1 MNTSINLQLNLELKK
16 ELKKDFLLRVNNIL
30 TPILLEGLQQLYN
43 DAKNA
48 TEDKNKVLAVFQS
61 LLKRIPNW
69 EFDTLNREVQRI
81 HMKTAKQYP
90 YFPQLL
96 QTLYSLSLALCGL
109 SSDEIEKYN
118 IKFSQFIHKVYIECA
133 RSFYLDPFLFYHN
146 YTQFEQ
152 KKNYYEIVNKI
163 NTAIEST
170 LRELLPIQS
179 ICDKLGVP
187 VLNSNEMETKDLFD
201 MDLLLG
207 KVIDVLKTP
216 EPPVNHVGGNDTEQP
231 IVQQKNDENVS
242 INKLELDNQFGGTM
256 NDSLNKNVNEQIL
269 DIMKKNNVFTDS
281 NENHFTVN
289 NHTNENHYN
298 DNNNNHNNHN
308 SSSTMK
314 RVIQDSRRQSQNT
327 ISARQEEN
335 SEMKN
340 KILKELD
347 TETVQQH
354 QDADNFQ
361 DVYSNSDMKANN
373 SINTNEKNEKK
384 SRDKFF
390 NNYLNI

>member
-1 MNTSINLQLNLELKK
+1 MNTSIKLELKK
-16 ELKKDFLLRVNNIL
+16 EFLLRVNHIL

-43 DAKNA
+43 EAKNA
-48 TEDKNKVLAVFQS
+48 TEDRNKVLAVFQS

-96 QTLYSLSLALCGL
+96 QTLYSLSLALNGL
-109 SSDEIEKYN
+109 SSEEIEKYN
-118 IKFSQFIHKVYIECA
+118 IKLSQFVHKVYIECA
-133 RSFYLDPFLFYHN
+133 RCFYLDPFLFYHN

-163 NTAIEST
+163 NNAIET
-170 LRELLPIQS
+170 TIRELLPIQY
-179 ICDKLGVP
+179 ICNKLGVP
-187 VLNSNEMETKDLFD
+187 VLNSNEMETRELFD
-201 MDLLLG
+201 MDLLLT
-207 KVIDVLKTP
+207 KVIDVLHTP
-216 EPPVNHVGGNDTEQP
+216 ETETEIPREPLVIQEGQGNNS
-231 IVQQKNDENVS
+231 V
-242 INKLELDNQFGGTM
+242 NKLELDNQIGGRVNADGIVL
-256 NDSLNKNVNEQIL
+256 NDTLEKNVNEQIL
-269 DIMKKNNVFTDS
+269 DIMKKNNVLTES

-289 NHTNENHYN
+289 NHTNHN
-298 DNNNNHNNHN
+298 DNNDYHN

-327 ISARQEEN
+327 ASVQQEN

-340 KILKELD
+340 KVLKELD
-347 TETVQQH
+347 TETVH
-354 QDADNFQ
+354 QDADNYQ
-361 DVYSNSDMKANN
+361 DIYSNSDMISKANN

-384 SRDKFF
+384 SREKFF

>member
-1 MNTSINLQLNLELKK
+1 MNTSNMNSQLNLQLNIELKK
-16 ELKKDFLLRVNNIL
+16 ELKKDFLLRVTNIL

-81 HMKTAKQYP
+81 HMKTAKQYT
-90 YFPQLL
+90 YFPQLI
-96 QTLYSLSLALCGL
+96 QCLYSLSLSLSGL
-109 SSDEIEKYN
+109 SPEESEKYN

-133 RSFYLDPFLFYHN
+133 RCFYLDPFLFYHN

-152 KKNYYEIVNKI
+152 KKNYYEILNKI
-163 NTAIEST
+163 NNAIETT
-170 LRELLPIQS
+170 LRELLPIQF
-179 ICDKLGVP
+179 ICNKLGIP
-187 VLNSNEMETKDLFD
+187 VLNSNEMETKELFN
-201 MDLLLG
+201 MDLLLE
-207 KVIDVLKTP
+207 KVIDILKTP
-216 EPPVNHVGGNDTEQP
+216 EPVEQP
-231 IVQQKNDENVS
+231 VTQKGGDNNNSV
-242 INKLELDNQFGGTM
+242 NKLELDNQIGGE
-256 NDSLNKNVNEQIL
+256 NGLDKNVNEQIL
-269 DIMKKNNVFTDS
+269 DIMKQNNVLTES
-281 NENHFTVN
+281 NDNHFTVN
-289 NHTNENHYN
+289 NHTNNYNENHN
-298 DNNNNHNNHN
+298 ENHKDYHN

-314 RVIQDSRRQSQNT
+314 RVILDSRRHSQNT
-327 ISARQEEN
+327 ISAKNEN

-347 TETVQQH
+347 TESVQPQEVE
-354 QDADNFQ
+354 NYQ
-361 DVYSNSDMKANN
+361 DVYSNSDMMGKVSN

>member
-1 MNTSINLQLNLELKK
+1 MNTSIKLELKK
-16 ELKKDFLLRVNNIL
+16 EFTIRVNNIL

-61 LLKRIPNW
+61 LLKRIPSW
-69 EFDTLNREVQRI
+69 EFETLNREVQRI
-81 HMKTAKQYP
+81 HTKTAKQYP

-96 QTLYSLSLALCGL
+96 QTLYSLNLALSGL
-109 SSDEIEKYN
+109 SSEEIEKYN

-163 NTAIEST
+163 NNAIET
-170 LRELLPIQS
+170 TIRELLPIQF

-187 VLNSNEMETKDLFD
+187 VLNSNELETKDLFD

-207 KVIDVLKTP
+207 KVIDILHTP
-216 EPPVNHVGGNDTEQP
+216 ETPETPNIPESVKP
-231 IVQQKNDENVS
+231 IS
-242 INKLELDNQFGGTM
+242 INNLELDNQVGG
-256 NDSLNKNVNEQIL
+256 NENLDKNVNEQIL

-289 NHTNENHYN
+289 NHTNDIN
-298 DNNNNHNNHN
+298 DNHHNNRDNNRDDHH
-308 SSSTMK
+308 SSSTIK
-314 RVIQDSRRQSQNT
+314 RVILDSRRQSQNT
-327 ISARQEEN
+327 DSAKQEN

-347 TETVQQH
+347 TETVQQEP
-354 QDADNFQ
+354 DNYQ
-361 DVYSNSDMKANN
+361 DVYSNSDMMSKANN

-384 SRDKFF
+384 SREKFF

>member
-1 MNTSINLQLNLELKK
+1 MNTSNINLNIELKK

-43 DAKNA
+43 DAKKS
-48 TEDKNKVLAVFQS
+48 TEDKNKVLSVFQS

-81 HMKTAKQYP
+81 HMKTAKQYT

-96 QTLYSLSLALCGL
+96 QTLYSLSLSLSGL
-109 SSDEIEKYN
+109 TPEESEKYN

-133 RSFYLDPFLFYHN
+133 RCFYLDPFLFYHN

-152 KKNYYEIVNKI
+152 KKNYYEIIDRI
-163 NTAIEST
+163 NNAIETT
-170 LRELLPIQS
+170 LRELLPIQF
-179 ICDKLGVP
+179 ICNKLGVP
-187 VLNSNEMETKDLFD
+187 VLFSNEMETKDLFD
-201 MDLLLG
+201 MNLLLE

-216 EPPVNHVGGNDTEQP
+216 EPNTHQNVQLGGDQVGRNTEH
-231 IVQQKNDENVS
+231 NMS
-242 INKLELDNQFGGTM
+242 INKLELDNQTGGN
-256 NDSLNKNVNEQIL
+256 NDGLDKNVNEQIL
-269 DIMKKNNVFTDS
+269 DIMKKNNVLTES

-289 NHTNENHYN
+289 NHTNENHNN
-298 DNNNNHNNHN
+298 DYHNNHN
-308 SSSTMK
+308 SSSTIK

-327 ISARQEEN
+327 VSARQEEN

-340 KILKELD
+340 KVLKELD
-347 TETVQQH
+347 TETVH
-354 QDADNFQ
+354 HEADNYQ
-361 DVYSNSDMKANN
+361 DVYSNSDMIDKANN
-373 SINTNEKNEKK
+373 SINTNEKNDKK

>member
-16 ELKKDFLLRVNNIL
+16 ELKKDFLLRVTHIL

-48 TEDKNKVLAVFQS
+48 TEDKNKVLSCFQS
-61 LLKRIPNW
+61 LLRRIPDW
-69 EFDTLNREVQRI
+69 QFDTLNREVQRI
-81 HMKTAKQYP
+81 HMKTAKQCN

-96 QTLYSLSLALCGL
+96 QSLYSLSLSLSGL
-109 SSDEIEKYN
+109 SPEELEKYN
-118 IKFSQFIHKVYIECA
+118 IKFSQFIHRVYIECA
-133 RSFYLDPFLFYHN
+133 RFFYLDPFLFYHN

-152 KKNYYEIVNKI
+152 KKNYCEIVNKI
-163 NTAIEST
+163 NTAIEIT
-170 LRELLPIQS
+170 LRELLPIQV

-187 VLNSNEMETKDLFD
+187 LLNSNEMETKDLYD
-201 MDLLLG
+201 MNLLLE

-216 EPPVNHVGGNDTEQP
+216 EPPVIQGVPQTGGSLDNLA
-231 IVQQKNDENVS
+231 S
-242 INKLELDNQFGGTM
+242 INKLELDNQTGGN
-256 NDSLNKNVNEQIL
+256 NDLDKNVNEQIL
-269 DIMKKNNVFTDS
+269 DIMKKNNVLTES

-289 NHTNENHYN
+289 NHTNENH
-298 DNNNNHNNHN
+298 DNHHNNHN
-308 SSSTMK
+308 SSSTIK

-327 ISARQEEN
+327 VSARQEEN

-347 TETVQQH
+347 TETVQQN
-354 QDADNFQ
+354 QEGDNYQ
-361 DVYSNSDMKANN
+361 DVYSNSDMMGKSNN

>member
-1 MNTSINLQLNLELKK
+1 MNSQLNLQLNIELKK
-16 ELKKDFLLRVNNIL
+16 ELKKDFLLRVTNIL

-81 HMKTAKQYP
+81 HMKTAKQYT
-90 YFPQLL
+90 YFPQLI
-96 QTLYSLSLALCGL
+96 QCLYSLSLSLSGL
-109 SSDEIEKYN
+109 SPEESEKYN

-133 RSFYLDPFLFYHN
+133 RCFYLDPFLFYHN

-152 KKNYYEIVNKI
+152 KKNYYEILNKI
-163 NTAIEST
+163 NNAIEIT
-170 LRELLPIQS
+170 LRELLPIQF
-179 ICDKLGVP
+179 ICYKVGVP
-187 VLNSNEMETKDLFD
+187 VLNSNEMETKELFN
-201 MDLLLG
+201 MDLLLE

-216 EPPVNHVGGNDTEQP
+216 EHPEIIEQNVPQIGGDNNNS
-231 IVQQKNDENVS
+231 V
-242 INKLELDNQFGGTM
+242 NKLELDNQLEG
-256 NDSLNKNVNEQIL
+256 DKNVNEQIL
-269 DIMKKNNVFTDS
+269 DIMKQNNVLTES
-281 NENHFTVN
+281 NDNHFTVN
-289 NHTNENHYN
+289 NHTNH
-298 DNNNNHNNHN
+298 DNKDYHN

-314 RVIQDSRRQSQNT
+314 RVIQDSRRYSQNT
-327 ISARQEEN
+327 ISAKNEN

-347 TETVQQH
+347 TESIQPQEVE
-354 QDADNFQ
+354 NYQ
-361 DVYSNSDMKANN
+361 DVYSNSDMINKASN

>member
-1 MNTSINLQLNLELKK
+1 MNTSNINLNIELKK

-43 DAKNA
+43 DAKKS
-48 TEDKNKVLAVFQS
+48 TEDKNKVLSVFQS

-81 HMKTAKQYP
+81 HMKTAKQYT

-96 QTLYSLSLALCGL
+96 QTLYSLSLSLSGL
-109 SSDEIEKYN
+109 TPEESEKYN

-133 RSFYLDPFLFYHN
+133 RCFYLDPFLFYHN

-152 KKNYYEIVNKI
+152 KKNYYEIIDRI
-163 NTAIEST
+163 NNAIETT
-170 LRELLPIQS
+170 LRELLPIQF
-179 ICDKLGVP
+179 ICNKLGVP
-187 VLNSNEMETKDLFD
+187 VLFSNEMETKDLFD
-201 MDLLLG
+201 MNLLLE

-216 EPPVNHVGGNDTEQP
+216 EPNTHQSVQLGGDQVGRNTEH
-231 IVQQKNDENVS
+231 NMS
-242 INKLELDNQFGGTM
+242 INKLELDNQTGGN
-256 NDSLNKNVNEQIL
+256 NDGLDKNVNEQIL
-269 DIMKKNNVFTDS
+269 DIMKKNNVLTES

-289 NHTNENHYN
+289 NHTNENHNN
-298 DNNNNHNNHN
+298 DYHNNHN
-308 SSSTMK
+308 SSSTIK

-327 ISARQEEN
+327 VSARQEEN

-340 KILKELD
+340 KVLKELD
-347 TETVQQH
+347 TETVQH
-354 QDADNFQ
+354 EADNYQ
-361 DVYSNSDMKANN
+361 DVYSNSDMIDKANN
-373 SINTNEKNEKK
+373 SINTNEKNDKK

>member
-1 MNTSINLQLNLELKK
+1 MNTSNINLNIELKK

-43 DAKNA
+43 DAKKS
-48 TEDKNKVLAVFQS
+48 TEDKNKVLSVFQS

-81 HMKTAKQYP
+81 HMKTAKQYT

-96 QTLYSLSLALCGL
+96 QTLYSLSLSLSGL
-109 SSDEIEKYN
+109 TPEESEKYN

-133 RSFYLDPFLFYHN
+133 RCFYLDPFLFYHN

-152 KKNYYEIVNKI
+152 KKNYYEIIDRI
-163 NTAIEST
+163 NNAIETT
-170 LRELLPIQS
+170 LRELLPIQF
-179 ICDKLGVP
+179 ICNKLGVP
-187 VLNSNEMETKDLFD
+187 VLFSNEMETKDLFD
-201 MDLLLG
+201 MNLLLE

-216 EPPVNHVGGNDTEQP
+216 EPNTHQSVQLGGDQVGRNTEH
-231 IVQQKNDENVS
+231 NMS
-242 INKLELDNQFGGTM
+242 INKLELDNQTGGN
-256 NDSLNKNVNEQIL
+256 NDGLDKNVNEQIL
-269 DIMKKNNVFTDS
+269 DIMKKNNVLTES

-289 NHTNENHYN
+289 NHTNENHNN
-298 DNNNNHNNHN
+298 DYHNNHN
-308 SSSTMK
+308 SSSTIK

-327 ISARQEEN
+327 VSARQEEN

-340 KILKELD
+340 KVLKELD
-347 TETVQQH
+347 TETVH
-354 QDADNFQ
+354 HEADNYQ
-361 DVYSNSDMKANN
+361 DVYSNSDMIDKANN
-373 SINTNEKNEKK
+373 SINTNEKNDKK